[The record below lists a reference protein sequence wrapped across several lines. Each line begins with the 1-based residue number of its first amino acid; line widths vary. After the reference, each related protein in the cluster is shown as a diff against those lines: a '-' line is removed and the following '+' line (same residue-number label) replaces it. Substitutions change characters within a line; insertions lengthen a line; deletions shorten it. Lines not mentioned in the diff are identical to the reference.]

1 MPSRRS
7 TVIVFLLVLV
17 IGLRIGS
24 ADRLLF
30 TTALIWAMLAL
41 SAWFLLRISG
51 RSSLGN
57 ASFFGVAAYV
67 VGVSSTLWDI
77 DNIWIVLAIALS
89 ASALVGLLVGLVSG
103 RLSGFHF
110 LLITLAF
117 AEMFRSL
124 ATRWKRLGGEDGMAG
139 IGRPS
144 AWPIPLDLADAT
156 TMMWFTF
163 MALILTVAMLAIVV
177 RSPFGAA
184 VVATRDSESRM
195 ATLGYV
201 PAAQRVAAV
210 VVASVVAGLAGALN
224 AYAIR
229 FVSPAEFVPL
239 VSAKALLFAV
249 IGGAGMLG
257 SVVAA
262 VVMTFLE
269 DELSARLDRW
279 TTVLGVVYL
288 LIAMFGDLPKR
299 WFGRLR
305 SRTASIDDAGSP
317 PDRAP
322 DTQNEADSS
331 GTAAP
336 RAPAEL
342 PSGGAS

>member
-7 TVIVFLLVLV
+7 TTVVFLLLLV
-17 IGLRIGS
+17 IGLRVSS

-30 TTALIWAMLAL
+30 TSALVWAMLAL
-41 SAWFLLRISG
+41 SAWFLLRVSG

-67 VGVSSTLWDI
+67 VGISSILWGI
-77 DNIWIVLAIALS
+77 DNIWIVLAMALP
-89 ASALVGLLVGLVSG
+89 ASALVGFLVGLVSG
-103 RLSGFHF
+103 RLGGFHF

-144 AWPIPLDLADAT
+144 AWPVPLDLADST
-156 TMMWFTF
+156 NMMWFTF
-163 MALILTVAMLAIVV
+163 SALIVTVAVLAIIV

-195 ATLGYV
+195 AALGYV

-229 FVSPAEFVPL
+229 FVSPADFVPL
-239 VSAKALLFAV
+239 VSAKALLLAV

-269 DELSARLDRW
+269 DELSTRFDRW
-279 TTVLGVVYL
+279 TTVLGIVYL
-288 LIAMFGDLPKR
+288 VIAMFGDLPKR
-299 WFGRLR
+299 WFRRVR
-305 SRTASIDDAGSP
+305 SCDTSADDAGNNP
-317 PDRAP
+317 ERH
-322 DTQNEADSS
+322 NEASSS
-331 GTAAP
+331 GTASQLAH
-336 RAPAEL
+336 AEL
-342 PSGGAS
+342 PTGGSS